1 VGHGQRRGAHCCGHG
16 MAIWPRWTSRRD
28 ADRSS
33 IVAACRRKK
42 IDPEPRHEA
51 SRADRRQ
58 DGMGVG
64 WPEEDRS
71 ADRRSMDSY
80 RGLASPPGISLELD
94 SLKATALVRMVFN
107 KRKASGFVSMIICSF
122 FAAHSMSRAL
132 ASCNCG

>member
-1 VGHGQRRGAHCCGHG
+1 MDSDGERTVAG
-16 MAIWPRWTSRRD
+16 MAWLYGRDGRPDGTPIGHRSLQPAGGRR
-28 ADRSS
+28 
-33 IVAACRRKK
+33 